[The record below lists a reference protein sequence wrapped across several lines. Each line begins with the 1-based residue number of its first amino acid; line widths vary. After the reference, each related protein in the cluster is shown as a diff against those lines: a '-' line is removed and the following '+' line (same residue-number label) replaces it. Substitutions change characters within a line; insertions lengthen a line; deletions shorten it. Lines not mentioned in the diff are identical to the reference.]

1 MQLNKPKITVY
12 ITNYNYGKYIKKAIE
27 SVLIQTE
34 TDNEIIIIDDGSN
47 DDSKSIIETYR
58 NHKNI
63 KIVMQQN
70 KGLTVSN
77 NLALKLSRG

>member
-63 KIVMQQN
+63 KIVRNYKFRQYDFDWIINQYD
-70 KGLTVSN
+70 K
-77 NLALKLSRG
+77 